1 MDYDIRKNAEG
12 YWDPTACKAITKV
25 DREKEN
31 NHDGD
36 SERFFMLIKAIK
48 NICELSDFALEERII
63 LRDKRTGR
71 IWR

>member
-1 MDYDIRKNAEG
+1 MEYDIRRNAEG
-12 YWDPTACKAITKV
+12 YWDPTAFKAISKV

-31 NHDGD
+31 DYD

-48 NICELSDFALEERII
+48 NICELSDFALEERVI